1 MSDYVANFSELPFHL
16 QELKFV
22 GYIRDTG
29 TWTVR
34 FIQEVAK
41 VNYGFKVCGGSVSS
55 FSFFSSLTFILAS

>member
-1 MSDYVANFSELPFHL
+1 MSDYVAHFSELPFHP

-22 GYIRDTG
+22 GYIRDSG

-41 VNYGFKVCGGSVSS
+41 VNYGFNVCGSVSS
-55 FSFFSSLTFILAS
+55 FVFQWSDFDLLFSS